1 MKNAQVKRTTGKRR
15 KVGRKEEREGGWRGR
30 KAMRRKG
37 KEGKMGGEG
46 WRVGG
51 MKRNRARAKEFH
63 CAFRMQA
70 IFHQCYKTMKDRR
83 VFENVWRLPALIS
96 HPEWR

>member
-1 MKNAQVKRTTGKRR
+1 MER
-15 KVGRKEEREGGWRGR
+15 KERNEEEGEGRKNGGGGGGGGGRVESRRDEE
-30 KAMRRKG
+30 KQ
-37 KEGKMGGEG
+37 
-46 WRVGG
+46 
-51 MKRNRARAKEFH
+51 ARAKEFH

-96 HPEWR
+96 RPEWR